1 MLHYIK
7 KLFGI
12 KPKEEAQAVVESAPY
27 KVPEPAAT
35 TPIPYVP
42 EQAGQAVIESIV
54 PAKKKPAAKKAPA
67 VKKPRAP
74 RKPKSE

>member
-1 MLHYIK
+1 MLHHIK

-12 KPKEEAQAVVESAPY
+12 QPKEEAQVVAESAPY

-42 EQAGQAVIESIV
+42 EQAGQAVIESIE
-54 PAKKKPAAKKAPA
+54 PAKKKTAA
-67 VKKPRAP
+67 KKPRAP